1 VGLAGGCER
10 LFDPDVEL
18 AAAGEREPDAAA
30 RAQRLGL
37 LELVQAE
44 QVAEEATRVR
54 LAADRSRE
62 LDVV

>member
-1 VGLAGGCER
+1 MGLAGGCER

-54 LAADRSRE
+54 LATRRRGE